1 MKEYRTLKRGELTA
15 IIIGTVVNTPGIT
28 AQQLVET
35 LDSWDI
41 RITLPQAR
49 SRLYA
54 LAKEGR
60 IDRVGLNKYAGM

>member
-15 IIIGTVVNTPGIT
+15 IIIGTVVNSPGIS
-28 AQQLVET
+28 AQGLVEK

-49 SRLYA
+49 TRLCA

-60 IDRVGLNKYAGM
+60 IDRLDKNKYAGM